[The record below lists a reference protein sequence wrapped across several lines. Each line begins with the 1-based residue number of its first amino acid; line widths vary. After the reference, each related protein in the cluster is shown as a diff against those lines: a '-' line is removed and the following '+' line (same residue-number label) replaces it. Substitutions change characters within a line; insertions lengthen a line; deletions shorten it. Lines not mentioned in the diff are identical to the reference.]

1 MPYLYGMNQ
10 TNPHTMDNLQTFKSL
25 RAELKTLAA
34 DWSET
39 HDELDAACAIVVM
52 PSKMWRVAKQLG
64 CRKDPYFGWILFSK
78 STNSNGS
85 EFCCEVSSMCHAS
98 GAPVFVHERQ
108 L

>member
-1 MPYLYGMNQ
+1 MNNSE
-10 TNPHTMDNLQTFKSL
+10 TLQT
-25 RAELKTLAA
+25 LKTELTALAS

-39 HDELDAACAIVVM
+39 HNELDAACVIVVM
-52 PSKMWRVAKQLG
+52 PSKMWRVAKKLG
-64 CRKDPYFGWILFSK
+64 CRKDPYYGWILFSK

-85 EFCCEVSSMCHAS
+85 DFCCEVSSMCYAS